1 MVIRSAMKKQCDEKA
16 HGDTVASSLIAWV
29 SDGSGS
35 LPKCWAV
42 AANANH
48 AVHAECQI
56 GFFH

>member
-1 MVIRSAMKKQCDEKA
+1 
-16 HGDTVASSLIAWV
+16 LIAWV
-29 SDGSGS
+29 SDGSRS
-35 LPKCWAV
+35 LPKRWAV